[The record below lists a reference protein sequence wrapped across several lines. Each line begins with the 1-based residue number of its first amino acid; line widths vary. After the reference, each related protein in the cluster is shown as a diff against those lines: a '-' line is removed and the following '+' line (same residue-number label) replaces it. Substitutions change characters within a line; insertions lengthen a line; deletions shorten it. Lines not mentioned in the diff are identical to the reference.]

1 MTDKELQKL
10 NRTELLEM
18 LVAMKKELDRV
29 NSENDLLELKLKEKT
44 DSEKELMGLLM
55 RMSKQLDGLC
65 SAMNVRIAVEA
76 EIELDE

>member
-65 SAMNVRIAVEA
+65 SAMNVRIAVGA
-76 EIELDE
+76 EIKSDE